1 MASAEIQAAVRPA
14 IDRAEFD
21 ALWEA
26 ESPHGDFSPAAE
38 AGLAAVHNQIN
49 SPEIAVSEV
58 RFTDVTLRDGQ
69 QQQMN
74 EVTVEERIEV
84 FEGIV
89 RTGVDRIEIG
99 HLGNANGDQQLA
111 AALVAHIAE
120 AENRGDGTYDGIK
133 LQVLFGTQ
141 EEGIEEGSGVL
152 RDAFA
157 RHYPDTWEEEMAER
171 VVVHVYDRVD
181 PNLLN
186 TASEPYTMQDSAFR
200 IATGAAHAQSAG
212 FKHFSISG
220 EATTA
225 IEPEAA
231 IQFYRSVTGTLFDNG
246 ADSVNVNLPN
256 TYGYSL
262 NGEWNTGTLTAFNVA
277 VKHGFDERVS
287 TSMHSHN
294 DVDNAVDV
302 AIGALVAGFDRVEGT
317 HIGVGERTGN
327 TANVDV
333 AARLL
338 EFARHQIIRMERHD
352 RERSRFTQYAGQ
364 NMLKRTVMVD
374 SKIID
379 NFDNFYEVGES
390 MAEIFGPHA
399 AYRWHRTAVGNPYA
413 HDNGSGPHDQVMAA
427 AITDPVTHAGD
438 RAYEWALLTHSALGR
453 PETEAIAIGDPQA
466 VDAITVGN
474 FAGGRKTAAIKEGA
488 IDRASAA
495 QVSQAQAEFRARK
508 QQLLDALRGGV
519 EIVSG

>member
-1 MASAEIQAAVRPA
+1 MTETEIPAHARTLQRTDFDMA
-14 IDRAEFD
+14 
-21 ALWEA
+21 WEA
-26 ESPHGDFSPAAE
+26 ERSNGSFSPPVE
-38 AGLAAVHNQIN
+38 AGLAAVQEQIAH
-49 SPEIAVSEV
+49 PESAVSHV

-74 EVTVEERIEV
+74 EVTVADRVEI
-84 FEGIV
+84 FDNIV

-111 AALVAHIAE
+111 ATLVAHIAA
-120 AENRGDGTYDGIK
+120 AEERGEDTYDGIK

-141 EEGIEEGSGVL
+141 EEGIEEGSRVL

-157 RHYPDTWEEEMAER
+157 EQYPDTWEEEMAER
-171 VVVHVYDRVD
+171 IVVHVYDRVD
-181 PNLLN
+181 PNLLD
-186 TASEPYTMQDSAFR
+186 TASKPYSVQDSAFR
-200 IATGAAHAQSAG
+200 VATAARQTQSAG

-220 EATTA
+220 EATSA
-225 IEPEAA
+225 IEPEGA
-231 IQFYRSVTGTLFDNG
+231 IQFYRSVTGTLFQNG
-246 ADSVNVNLPN
+246 AETVNINLPN

-262 NGEWNTGTLTAFNVA
+262 NGEWNTGTLAAFNVA
-277 VKHGFDERVS
+277 VKHGFEDKVT
-287 TSMHSHN
+287 TSIHSHN

-302 AIGALVAGFDRVEGT
+302 AVGALVGGFDRVEGT

-338 EFARHQIIRMERHD
+338 EFARHQIIRMERHGQ
-352 RERSRFTQYAGQ
+352 EGSRFAQYAGR
-364 NMLKRTVMVD
+364 NMLRRTVMLD
-374 SKIID
+374 PNIID
-379 NFDNFYEVGES
+379 NLDNYYEVGQN
-390 MAEIFGPHA
+390 MAKIFGPHA

-427 AITDPVTHAGD
+427 AITDPVRHPGD
-438 RAYEWALLTHSALGR
+438 KGYEWALLTHNALGR
-453 PETEAIAIGDPQA
+453 PDTEAIAIGDPRA

-474 FAGGRKTAAIKEGA
+474 FAGGRKTTAIKEGE
-488 IDRASAA
+488 IERAPEEQIA
-495 QVSQAQAEFRARK
+495 QARAEFRMRK
-508 QQLLDALRGGV
+508 QELLDALRTGV